1 MAEPRTTL
9 TNNDFLALVSEE
21 RRQSIGFD
29 NDDELNANREMALNY
44 AKGEMPDVPSLKG
57 RSGAVST
64 DFADAVETLMPDLME
79 ILCGGEDVVT
89 FRPIGEEDVEGAQ
102 QETDYVNHLVMN
114 ENAGWRVLYAHVKD
128 ALQTKLGITKVWPE
142 YDDVVEEENYTDL
155 SEMEVQIISQAEG
168 VELEVTGQTADEAG
182 NPLYDVTIRRTRQKG
197 RTCIMEVPPEDF
209 TFARDTVTLAKTTY
223 CAMRTRPR
231 AQQLIADGHDADK
244 VGELT
249 PYGTL
254 RDGGVETAR
263 DNAGENDNALAVSQ
277 TSHNLHQVEIVEHII
292 LVDAD
297 GDGRPELWRVLTGND
312 EAVLL
317 KKERVDEV
325 PFAVSTPFIVTHRLL
340 GQSLYDKVGEVQR
353 IKTALLRIM
362 LDSGYFAMNQRSE
375 VAMDRANDFT
385 LSDLLNYVPGA
396 PIRSATGDAVR
407 PISAGQLGF
416 DVFGAMEYV
425 SVMGEQ
431 RSGVV
436 RNAQGLNPDT
446 LHETAK
452 GALAMISQAQKRV
465 RMIARVFAETGV
477 KDLFLLVHAVTRK
490 HPSMAEKVRLR
501 GNWTEVDPST
511 WGSRK
516 DMTVEV
522 GVGSGGREQQLVAL
536 DRIMGVQEKLVAEQ
550 GGFDGPFVTKQNI
563 YDTVRKLA
571 LASGEKSVDPFF
583 TDPAKAQAAPQ
594 TEPPPDPAIETAKI
608 KAEADIRI
616 AEIKAASDAASKDK
630 QMEGEFKLKRY
641 QIEVEARMQAL
652 GIGSGSQ
659 QVEFGGQPG

>member
-9 TNNDFLALVSEE
+9 TDEDFLALVSEE

-57 RSGAVST
+57 RSSAVST

-102 QETDYVNHLVMN
+102 QETDYVNHVVMN

-168 VELEVTGQTADEAG
+168 VELEVTAQTADDAG
-182 NPLYDVTIRRTRQKG
+182 NPIYEVTIRRTRQKG

-375 VAMDRANDFT
+375 VAMDRANDFH
-385 LSDLLNYVPGA
+385 
-396 PIRSATGDAVR
+396 AVR
-407 PISAGQLGF
+407 PAELCAGR
-416 DVFGAMEYV
+416 A
-425 SVMGEQ
+425 
-431 RSGVV
+431 
-436 RNAQGLNPDT
+436 
-446 LHETAK
+446 
-452 GALAMISQAQKRV
+452 
-465 RMIARVFAETGV
+465 
-477 KDLFLLVHAVTRK
+477 
-490 HPSMAEKVRLR
+490 
-501 GNWTEVDPST
+501 DP
-511 WGSRK
+511 
-516 DMTVEV
+516 
-522 GVGSGGREQQLVAL
+522 
-536 DRIMGVQEKLVAEQ
+536 
-550 GGFDGPFVTKQNI
+550 
-563 YDTVRKLA
+563 
-571 LASGEKSVDPFF
+571 
-583 TDPAKAQAAPQ
+583 
-594 TEPPPDPAIETAKI
+594 
-608 KAEADIRI
+608 
-616 AEIKAASDAASKDK
+616 
-630 QMEGEFKLKRY
+630 
-641 QIEVEARMQAL
+641 
-652 GIGSGSQ
+652 IGHG
-659 QVEFGGQPG
+659 

>member
-1 MAEPRTTL
+1 MAEPRTIL
-9 TNNDFLALVSEE
+9 TDEDFLALVSEE

-57 RSGAVST
+57 RSSAVST

-89 FRPIGEEDVEGAQ
+89 FRPIGEEDVAGAQ
-102 QETDYVNHLVMN
+102 QETDYVNHVVMN

-142 YDDVVEEENYTDL
+142 YDDVVEEEHYTDL

-168 VELEVTGQTADEAG
+168 VELEVTARTADDAG
-182 NPLYDVTIRRTRQKG
+182 NPIYEVTIRRTRQKG

-209 TFARDTVTLAKTTY
+209 TFARDTVSLAKTTY

-244 VGELT
+244 VGKLT

-263 DNAGENDNALAVSQ
+263 DNAGENDGALAVSQ

-297 GDGRPELWRVLTGND
+297 GDGRPELWRVVTGND

-317 KKERVDEV
+317 KKERIDEV

-362 LDSGYFAMNQRSE
+362 LDSGYFAMNQRAEVSE
-375 VAMDRANDFT
+375 DQANDFT

-396 PIRSATGDAVR
+396 PIRSKTGNAVR

-446 LHETAK
+446 LHDTAK

-465 RMIARVFAETGV
+465 RMIARVFAETGI

-536 DRIMGVQEKLVAEQ
+536 DRIMATQEKLIAEQ

-563 YDTVRKLA
+563 YDTARKLV

-583 TDPAKAQAAPQ
+583 TDPAKAQEAPKG
-594 TEPPPDPAIETAKI
+594 EPPPDPAIETAKI
-608 KAEADIRI
+608 KAQADIRI

-641 QIEVEARMQAL
+641 QIDVEARMQAL
-652 GIGSGSQ
+652 GVGNGSQ

>member
-1 MAEPRTTL
+1 MSEPRATL
-9 TNNDFLALVSEE
+9 TDEDFLALVSEE

-102 QETDYVNHLVMN
+102 QETDYVNHVVMN